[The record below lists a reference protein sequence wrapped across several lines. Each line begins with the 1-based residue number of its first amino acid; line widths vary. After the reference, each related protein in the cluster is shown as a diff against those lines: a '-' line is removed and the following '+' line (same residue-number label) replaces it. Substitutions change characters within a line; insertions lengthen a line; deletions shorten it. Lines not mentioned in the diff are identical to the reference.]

1 MSSPFEFNVF
11 DVGNPMALGMFEQDC
26 YSDIQDLKFASS
38 YRSVLP
44 SEVQDI
50 LDTYHVKFNDLPMY
64 IKEEIAGIKFAS
76 PTEHPF
82 CG

>member
-11 DVGNPMALGMFEQDC
+11 DVGNPMALWMFEQDC
-26 YSDIQDLKFASS
+26 YSDIQDLKFASCF
-38 YRSVLP
+38 RPVSV

-50 LDTYHVKFNDLPMY
+50 LDTYHVRFNDLPMY
-64 IKEEIAGIKFAS
+64 IKEEISDIKFAS

-82 CG
+82 RW